1 MMAVK
6 RLGGHD
12 VEWSKVYAA
21 TGDRGPLG
29 EMMTVQLW
37 IGDQADPIPLYGKE
51 AKEAWDLIES
61 DRSRFGMIDYFGFD
75 KSKIRAV
82 EFNVPIGNSRIVF
95 EDQNAFLKMSG
106 EIFHLLLGQLRGHLT
121 GGTSEIF
128 SRIDDASLRG
138 EIFQWTMSHRIYK
151 DVLKAAAGQY
161 KDDRLKAAMNEII
174 SGEGLNQ
181 FIEDRKTLRIA
192 VSF

>member
-1 MMAVK
+1 MAVK
-6 RLGGHD
+6 RLGSHD
-12 VEWSKVYAA
+12 VEWSKVYAV

-61 DRSRFGMIDYFGFD
+61 NMSRFGMIDYFGFD

-82 EFNVPIGNSRIVF
+82 EFNVPIGNSRVVF

-128 SRIDDASLRG
+128 GRIDDASLRG
-138 EIFQWTMSHRIYK
+138 EIFQWATSHRIYK